1 MENLSFIHHY
11 TVMRNTF
18 LFLML
23 LCMQMRLHAQQNNC
37 IFKEPALK
45 IDFGTGNDIPAI
57 NIFPLPN
64 YRLVK
69 NACPDDGYYSFVS
82 STGDCFNGDWLSFNE
97 DHTPGDQDGRMMLVN
112 ASYEGGIFFNTI
124 ISGLQGNTIYEL
136 AASMVNVCRI
146 SGGCSPLPP
155 DITIKLLTTAGQ
167 TIATFQTG
175 RLSQNA
181 SPRWK
186 VYSGLFRTPADITTL
201 ILTMEDIIPGGC
213 GNDFAVDDITFR
225 ECVKPEPVIKPEV
238 KPQEKVTENPPIVTA
253 KLPVKKLPGLAKPA
267 VKKTPVILSPVKDT
281 LVATIKKQVVTPEV
295 TKPVIK
301 EKPVAVPAP
310 KPLLTRANPLIKQI
324 ETEEAEIEINLYDNG
339 EIDNDTVSVYH
350 NNELIVSRARL
361 SAKPVTFS
369 IKVDTAHPYHELIMV
384 ANNLGSIPPNTS
396 MMIITTKDKRYEV
409 FISSSE
415 QKNAKIV
422 IGLKE

>member
-1 MENLSFIHHY
+1 
-11 TVMRNTF
+11 MRNIF

-23 LCMQMRLHAQQNNC
+23 LYAQTKLNAQKNNC
-37 IFKEPALK
+37 IFKELVLK

-69 NACPDDGYYSFVS
+69 NTCPNDGYYSFAS
-82 STGDCFNGDWLSFNE
+82 STSDCFNSDWLTFNE

-112 ASYEGGIFFNTI
+112 ASYDGGIFFNTI
-124 ISGLQGNTIYEL
+124 ISGLQGNTIYEF

-146 SGGCSPLPP
+146 SGGCAPLPP

-175 RLSQNA
+175 LLSQNA

-186 VYSGLFRTPADITTL
+186 VYSGLFKTPANITTL
-201 ILTMEDIIPGGC
+201 ILTMEDTTPGGC
-213 GNDFAVDDITFR
+213 GNDFALDDITFR

-238 KPQEKVTENPPIVTA
+238 KPLESVIENPPVVT
-253 KLPVKKLPGLAKPA
+253 AKPA
-267 VKKTPVILSPVKDT
+267 VKELPRVTKPAVKKKPVILSPVKDT
-281 LVATIKKQVVTPEV
+281 PVATIKKQMVTPEIS
-295 TKPVIK
+295 KLVIK
-301 EKPVAVPAP
+301 EKPVAAPAP

-324 ETEEAEIEINLYDNG
+324 ETEAAEIEINLYDNG

-361 SAKPVTFS
+361 SAKPVTFR
-369 IKVDTAHPYHELIMV
+369 IKVDEMHPYHELIMV

-396 MMIITTKDKRYEV
+396 MMIIKTENKRYEV

-415 QKNAKIV
+415 QKNAKVV
-422 IGLKE
+422 IGLKSKF